1 MKKFIIKEWQDR
13 HIIKE
18 DRAGVT
24 RVLKSL
30 TDDLFGFMKTL
41 DKELPKKA
49 KDNPAMKR
57 DLEQLMRYKKLMLKS
72 MDDWSEFLIKI
83 DEKYPG

>member
-1 MKKFIIKEWQDR
+1 
-13 HIIKE
+13 
-18 DRAGVT
+18 RAGVT